1 MHLSRLVML
10 SLGTLALTAC
20 KSDEITTPALP
31 PLAQVRFINGVSD
44 TGAVDIRPVD
54 QVDFSQAANN
64 LAYRAGTA
72 YFPSAVGVRQFR
84 VFLTSTDIVVTSKI
98 MLDALV
104 TFTAD
109 SRMTVLLTGS
119 ARAGT
124 LRLWVIND
132 DPSPPPAGQIGV
144 RMINAATGQ
153 VNGYIVA
160 DTASPLPGSPTF
172 SSVLPLAPS
181 GYSNRP
187 TGAAA
192 LRVTDPGSSSVNA
205 SEAGPIAPT
214 SLPGEFPAAGVDSQ
228 GSKFS
233 AYYFAA
239 SVSGSAAPQTTP
251 FLVPAIQWFV
261 DRNPC
266 DNPSPVAGCTPP

>member
-10 SLGTLALTAC
+10 CLGTLSWSAC
-20 KSDEITTPALP
+20 GSDKITTPALP
-31 PLAQVRFINGVSD
+31 PLAEVRFINGVSD

-54 QVDFSQAANN
+54 QVEFSPVANN
-64 LAYRAGTA
+64 LQFRSATP

-84 VFLTSTDIVVTSKI
+84 VFLTSTNIVVTSKI

-109 SRMTVLLTGS
+109 SRMTLLLTGS

-132 DPSPPPAGQIGV
+132 ATQPPPSGQIGV

-153 VNGYIVA
+153 VNGYVVA
-160 DTASPLPGSPTF
+160 DPADPLPGSPTF
-172 SSVLPLAPS
+172 AGVLPLAPS
-181 GYSNRP
+181 SYLNRA

-192 LRVTDPGSSSVNA
+192 LKVTDAGSSTVSA
-205 SEAGPIAPT
+205 STAGPEAPAT
-214 SLPGEFPAAGVDSQ
+214 LPGEFPAAGVNSA
-228 GSKFS
+228 GTMFS
-233 AYYFAA
+233 AYFFPA
-239 SVSGSAAPQTTP
+239 SVAGSAAPQTP
-251 FLVPAIQWFV
+251 AFLAPVIIWFV

-266 DNPSPVAGCTPP
+266 DAPAVAGCTL

>member
-64 LAYRAGTA
+64 LAYRAGTV

-124 LRLWVIND
+124 LRLWVVD
-132 DPSPPPAGQIGV
+132 DATQAPPAGQIGV

-192 LRVTDPGSSSVNA
+192 LKVSDVGSTTVNA
-205 SEAGPIAPT
+205 SEAGPAADT
-214 SLPGEFPAAGVDSQ
+214 TLAGEKPAAGVTSA
-228 GSKFS
+228 GTMFS
-233 AYYFAA
+233 VYYFLPGAP
-239 SVSGSAAPQTTP
+239 GSANDAVTSPS
-251 FLVPAIQWFV
+251 LIWFV

-266 DNPSPVAGCTPP
+266 DNPPVAACTP